1 MRPKPAFGRA
11 VTTIATDAIGEFKIL
26 SPSCRVQHIHG
37 VAIEAPLRLLR
48 QNTKLDAPPD
58 FERLFVCKYGIS
70 MVMLINGH
78 PRRELVLL

>member
-1 MRPKPAFGRA
+1 
-11 VTTIATDAIGEFKIL
+11 
-26 SPSCRVQHIHG
+26 